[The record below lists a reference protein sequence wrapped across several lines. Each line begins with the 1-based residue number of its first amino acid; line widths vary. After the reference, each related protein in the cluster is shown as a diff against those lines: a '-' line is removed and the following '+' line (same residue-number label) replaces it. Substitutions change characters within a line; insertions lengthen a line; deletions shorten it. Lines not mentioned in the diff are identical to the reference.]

1 MQRRPGSKILKTT
14 LRGFSRVSAMG
25 VAAAGAT
32 PALLVVLAGGAAIS
46 AQDKYTV
53 QVPNGLSFAEFRGY
67 EEWQA
72 IAVSQTDQTIEVIL
86 GNPAMIDGYRSGA
99 PDNGKAF
106 PDGAKMAK
114 IHWTVKKS
122 ADAPA
127 PTIVPDALHD
137 IDFMSAGRLFRT

>member
-1 MQRRPGSKILKTT
+1 M
-14 LRGFSRVSAMG
+14 GF
-25 VAAAGAT
+25 AAAGAT
-32 PALLVVLAGGAAIS
+32 PALLVILAGGAAIS

-86 GNPAMIDGYRSGA
+86 GNPAMIEGYRSGA

-106 PDGAKMAK
+106 ADGGK
-114 IHWTVKKS
+114 IAESHWSVKKS

-127 PTIVPDALHD
+127 PKTVPDALHD
-137 IDFMSAGRLFRT
+137 IDFMVRDRKRFSAHGNWGYAHVN